1 MQSPPL
7 AFDTRVSRPQS
18 LNLMFD
24 TRVSLAP
31 LEFRSR
37 KPPYLVTKFGVVV
50 EILDALAARFEFRN
64 GQLGYRRA
72 KWEFTRAK
80 RQSSGC
86 ELKPTCGSRGVFEGG
101 RIVLADLSRPPG
113 DGAGRGY
120 ASGRV
125 DRALRGAVPTSP
137 WTSAEDAPFFLRARG
152 NSGGTTRGSA
162 SGSRNRIHR
171 RTSL

>member
-1 MQSPPL
+1 MDGIAAIRIRRLILEYRGCRVPL
-7 AFDTRVSRPQS
+7 LLSILEYPA
-18 LNLMFD
+18 LNLS
-24 TRVSLAP
+24 TSCSILEYPWRH
-31 LEFRSR
+31 LEFRGR

-113 DGAGRGY
+113 DGAGR
-120 ASGRV
+120 R
-125 DRALRGAVPTSP
+125 LR
-137 WTSAEDAPFFLRARG
+137 LR
-152 NSGGTTRGSA
+152 TR
-162 SGSRNRIHR
+162 
-171 RTSL
+171 